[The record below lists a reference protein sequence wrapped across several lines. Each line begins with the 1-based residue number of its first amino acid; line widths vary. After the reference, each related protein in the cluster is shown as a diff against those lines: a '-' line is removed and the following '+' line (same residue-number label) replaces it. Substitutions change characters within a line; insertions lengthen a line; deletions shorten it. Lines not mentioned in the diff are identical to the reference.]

1 MSPNREALA
10 LWRQALQ
17 LVEAKGVRSENR
29 DRVATLI
36 CRTGTLTVT
45 FTPTRD
51 ERPNGL
57 EVWGKNG
64 DGIGRKVLDVIWTDG
79 TVPVVVSYHSGAW
92 QWILKRARF

>member
-29 DRVATLI
+29 DRVATRM

-51 ERPNGL
+51 ERPDGL
-57 EVWGKNG
+57 EV
-64 DGIGRKVLDVIWTDG
+64 
-79 TVPVVVSYHSGAW
+79 
-92 QWILKRARF
+92 